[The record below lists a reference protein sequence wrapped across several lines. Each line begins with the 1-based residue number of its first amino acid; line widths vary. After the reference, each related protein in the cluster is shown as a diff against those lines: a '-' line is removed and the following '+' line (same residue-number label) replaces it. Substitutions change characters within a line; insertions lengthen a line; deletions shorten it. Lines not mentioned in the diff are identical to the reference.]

1 MITQKYIKEYIKTN
15 YEQLRHCPKAMK
27 AALNMTAKQE
37 GVSPVSLF
45 HLVIENEPMNGTHSY
60 GFHTAYGRHLID
72 TFAHYYHS
80 TK

>member
-1 MITQKYIKEYIKTN
+1 MITQKYIKEYIQTN
-15 YEQLRHCPKAMK
+15 YGPLRHCPKAMK
-27 AALNMTAKQE
+27 AALNKTAREEQ
-37 GVSPVSLF
+37 VSALDLF
-45 HLVIENEPMNGTHSY
+45 HLVIENEPMSGTHSY